1 MRRRE
6 LARLQAY
13 RELYSAV
20 SSLGDSLYEAALA
33 VAEDEREA
41 AFAASCSLVLQLQE
55 HEGEGPPLLRLMAR
69 VHTGRRA
76 QAA

>member
-6 LARLQAY
+6 QARLQAY

-41 AFAASCSLVLQLQE
+41 AFAASCTLVLRLQD
-55 HEGEGPPLLRLMAR
+55 HEGDGPPLLRLLAR
-69 VHTGRRA
+69 VHTRRGA